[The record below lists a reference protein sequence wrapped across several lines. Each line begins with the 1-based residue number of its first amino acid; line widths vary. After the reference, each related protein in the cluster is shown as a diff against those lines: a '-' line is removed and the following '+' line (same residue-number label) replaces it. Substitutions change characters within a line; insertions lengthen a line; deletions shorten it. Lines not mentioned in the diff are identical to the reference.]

1 MEEALQYLNDMDE
14 YYSAKVRPRFG
25 KRGPSTFS
33 ETLKIVREGFKKKLE
48 ISNFSKNS
56 AILLGMP

>member
-25 KRGPSTFS
+25 KREPSTYS
-33 ETLKIVREGFKKKLE
+33 ETDKNVSDFKTKR
-48 ISNFSKNS
+48 IT
-56 AILLGMP
+56 